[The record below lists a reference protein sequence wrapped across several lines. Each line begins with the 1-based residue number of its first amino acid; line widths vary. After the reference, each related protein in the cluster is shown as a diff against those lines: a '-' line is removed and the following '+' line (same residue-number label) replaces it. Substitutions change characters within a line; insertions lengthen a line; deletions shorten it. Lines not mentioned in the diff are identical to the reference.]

1 MAKLTIPYNFQPR
14 KYQIPLFKAF
24 DSGVK
29 RGVCVWH
36 RRAGKDKCGLNV
48 FIREMFKRKGQY
60 YHLFPTARQ
69 ARKAIWDGIDRDGLK
84 VMDHFPKEVIASKNE
99 TDMKV
104 TLTNGSIYQLVGTDM
119 GLDWLVGTN
128 PVGLLFSEYPIMS
141 PKAWDFLRPIIR
153 ENDGI
158 ALFVYTPRGQNHG
171 HRMYEMAQN
180 NDSWFCSKLTVEDT
194 CRDSDGEDGS
204 RVVSADDL
212 EEERR
217 EGMDEQM
224 IQQEYYCSF
233 HAAIPGAYFAKEMTR
248 METDGR
254 IGRIPWEPKLRTS
267 TFWDLGI
274 DDSMSVVFAQ
284 QHGQEVRII
293 DYYEASGEGLPHFI
307 SEIKSKPY
315 SYDSHNAPW
324 DIEVREL
331 TTGKTRRETAR
342 SLGIN
347 FRVGKKV
354 NKKEEAIEQARQLLS
369 RTWMD
374 RRKCEKLISALRNYH
389 KEYDDK
395 NQVFKARPVHNWAS
409 HGADSF
415 MELAMSIRPERT
427 EPLQAQAVNVG
438 DFW

>member
-1 MAKLTIPYNFQPR
+1 M
-14 KYQIPLFKAF
+14 
-24 DSGVK
+24 
-29 RGVCVWH
+29 WH

>member
-1 MAKLTIPYNFQPR
+1 
-14 KYQIPLFKAF
+14 
-24 DSGVK
+24 
-29 RGVCVWH
+29 
-36 RRAGKDKCGLNV
+36 
-48 FIREMFKRKGQY
+48 MFKRKGQY

-69 ARKAIWDGIDRDGLK
+69 ARKAIWDGIDKDGLK
-84 VMDHFPKEVIASKNE
+84 VMDHFPKEVIVSKNE
-99 TDMKV
+99 TDMKI

-171 HRMYEMAQN
+171 HRMFEMAQE
-180 NDSWFCSKLTVEDT
+180 NDQWFCSKLTVEDT
-194 CRDSDGEDGS
+194 RRDSEGEDGS
-204 RVVSADDL
+204 RVVTADDL

-254 IGRIPWEPKLRTS
+254 IGRVPWEPKLRTS
-267 TFWDLGI
+267 TYWDLGI

-307 SEIKSKPY
+307 SEIESKPY

-369 RTWMD
+369 RCWMD
-374 RRKCEKLISALRNYH
+374 RRKCERLIASLRNYH

-438 DFW
+438 EFW

>member
-1 MAKLTIPYNFQPR
+1 M
-14 KYQIPLFKAF
+14 
-24 DSGVK
+24 
-29 RGVCVWH
+29 
-36 RRAGKDKCGLNV
+36 
-48 FIREMFKRKGQY
+48 
-60 YHLFPTARQ
+60 
-69 ARKAIWDGIDRDGLK
+69 
-84 VMDHFPKEVIASKNE
+84 MDHFPKEVIASKNE
-99 TDMKV
+99 ADMKI

-141 PKAWDFLRPIIR
+141 PKAWDMLRPIIR

-171 HRMYEMAQN
+171 HRLFEMAME
-180 NDSWFCSKLTVEDT
+180 NDNWYCSKMTVADT
-194 CRDSDGEDGS
+194 YRDAPGEDGS
-204 RVVSADDL
+204 RVVSDEDI

-217 EGMDEQM
+217 EGMSEEM
-224 IQQEYYCSF
+224 IQQEYFCSF
-233 HAAIPGAYFAKEMTR
+233 HAAIPGAYFSKEMTR
-248 METDGR
+248 MESDGR
-254 IGRIPWEPKLRTS
+254 IGRVPWEPKLNVD
-267 TFWDLGI
+267 TFWDLGV
-274 DDSMSVVFAQ
+274 DDSMAITFAQ
-284 QHGQEVRII
+284 QYGQEVRVI
-293 DYYEASGEGLPHFI
+293 DYYEANGEGLPHFI
-307 SEIKSKPY
+307 SEIKRRPY
-315 SYDSHNAPW
+315 CYGSHHAPW

-331 TTGKTRRETAR
+331 TTGKTRRDTAR

-354 NKKEEAIEQARQLLS
+354 QKKEEAIEQARQLLN

-374 RRKCEKLISALRNYH
+374 RKKCERLIAALRNYH

-427 EPLQAQAVNVG
+427 EPLQTQATNAVEA
-438 DFW
+438 FW

>member
-99 TDMKV
+99 TDMKI

-180 NDSWFCSKLTVEDT
+180 NDQWFCSKLTVEDT

-204 RVVSADDL
+204 RVVSAEDL

-254 IGRIPWEPKLRTS
+254 IGRVPWEPKLRTS
-267 TFWDLGI
+267 TYWDLGI

-369 RTWMD
+369 RCWMD
-374 RRKCEKLISALRNYH
+374 RRKCEKLIAALRNYH

-415 MELAMSIRPERT
+415 MELAMSIRPEQT
-427 EPLQAQAVNVG
+427 EPLQTQAVNVG

>member
-267 TFWDLGI
+267 TYWDLGI

-307 SEIKSKPY
+307 SEIKNKPY

>member
-24 DSGVK
+24 DAGIK
-29 RGVCVWH
+29 RGVCCWH
-36 RRAGKDKCGLNV
+36 RRAGKDKCGLNL

-69 ARKAIWDGIDRDGLK
+69 ARKAIWDGIDKDGLK
-84 VMDHFPKEVIASKNE
+84 VMDHFPKEVIVSKNE
-99 TDMKV
+99 TDMKI

-171 HRMYEMAQN
+171 HRLFEMAQN
-180 NDSWFCSKLTVEDT
+180 NDQWFCSKLTVEET
-194 CRDSDGEDGS
+194 RRDSDGEDGS

-217 EGMDEQM
+217 EGMDETM

-254 IGRIPWEPKLRTS
+254 IGRVPWEPKLRTS
-267 TFWDLGI
+267 TYWDLGI

-307 SEIKSKPY
+307 SEVKSRPY

-347 FRVGKKV
+347 FRAGKKV

-369 RTWMD
+369 RCWMD
-374 RRKCEKLISALRNYH
+374 RRKCERLIASLRNYH

-427 EPLQAQAVNVG
+427 EPLQMQATNVG
-438 DFW
+438 DFI

>member
-14 KYQIPLFKAF
+14 QYQIPLFKAF
-24 DSGVK
+24 DAGIK
-29 RGVCVWH
+29 RGVCCWH
-36 RRAGKDKCGLNV
+36 RRAGKDKCGLNL

-69 ARKAIWDGIDRDGLK
+69 ARKAIWDGIDKDGLK
-84 VMDHFPKEVIASKNE
+84 VMDHFPKEVIVSKNE
-99 TDMKV
+99 TDMKI

-171 HRMYEMAQN
+171 HRMFEMAQN
-180 NDSWFCSKLTVEDT
+180 NDQWFCSKLTVEDT
-194 CRDSDGEDGS
+194 RRDSEGEDGS

-224 IQQEYYCSF
+224 IQQEYFCSF
-233 HAAIPGAYFAKEMTR
+233 HAAIPGAYFAREMTR

-254 IGRIPWEPKLRTS
+254 IGRVPWEPKLRTS
-267 TFWDLGI
+267 TYWDLGI

-307 SEIKSKPY
+307 SEVKSKPY

-347 FRVGKKV
+347 FRTGKKV
-354 NKKEEAIEQARQLLS
+354 NKKEEAIEQGRQLLS
-369 RTWMD
+369 RCWMD
-374 RRKCEKLISALRNYH
+374 RRKCERLIAALRNYH

-427 EPLQAQAVNVG
+427 EPLQMQATNVG
-438 DFW
+438 DFI

>member
-267 TFWDLGI
+267 TYWDLGI

-354 NKKEEAIEQARQLLS
+354 NKKEEAIEQARQLLH
-369 RTWMD
+369 RCWMD
-374 RRKCEKLISALRNYH
+374 RRKCEKLIAALRNYH

>member
-14 KYQIPLFKAF
+14 QYQIPLFKAF
-24 DSGVK
+24 DAGIK
-29 RGVCVWH
+29 RGVCCWH
-36 RRAGKDKCGLNV
+36 RRAGKDKCGLNL

-69 ARKAIWDGIDRDGLK
+69 ARKAIWDGIDKDGLK
-84 VMDHFPKEVIASKNE
+84 VMDHFPKEVIVSKNE
-99 TDMKV
+99 TDMKI

-171 HRMYEMAQN
+171 HRMFEMAQN
-180 NDSWFCSKLTVEDT
+180 NDQWFCSKLTVEDT
-194 CRDSDGEDGS
+194 RRDSEGEDGS

-254 IGRIPWEPKLRTS
+254 IGRVPWEPKLRTS
-267 TFWDLGI
+267 TYWDLGI

-284 QHGQEVRII
+284 QHGQEIRII

-307 SEIKSKPY
+307 SEVKSRPY

-347 FRVGKKV
+347 FRAGKKV

-369 RTWMD
+369 RCWMD
-374 RRKCEKLISALRNYH
+374 RRKCERLIASLRNYH

-427 EPLQAQAVNVG
+427 EPLQMQATNVG
-438 DFW
+438 EFI